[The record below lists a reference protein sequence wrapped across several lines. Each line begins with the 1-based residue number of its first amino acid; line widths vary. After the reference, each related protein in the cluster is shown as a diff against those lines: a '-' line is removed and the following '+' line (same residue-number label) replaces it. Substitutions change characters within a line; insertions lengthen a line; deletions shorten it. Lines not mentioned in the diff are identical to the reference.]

1 MYKDKN
7 KIGNGFLLRLM
18 SVEKCRKIAEK
29 LWVMFFFRTFVVN

>member
-18 SVEKCRKIAEK
+18 PVEKCRKTAEK
-29 LWVMFFFRTFVVN
+29 LWVMVFFRTFVVN

>member
-18 SVEKCRKIAEK
+18 SVEKCRKTEEN
-29 LWVMFFFRTFVVN
+29 LWIMFFFCTFVVN

>member
-7 KIGNGFLLRLM
+7 EIGNGFLLRLM
-18 SVEKCRKIAEK
+18 SVEKYRKTAEK